1 MTFSA
6 DGLAC
11 VMEWPHDPDGE
22 EGSEDG
28 RKYGQAV
35 LVKKV
40 DEGEDFPL
48 DAADFVAAYGDDP
61 VRMDVETV
69 VSVREIF
76 EHVEEETF
84 EDLVAFHA
92 AVGAAMR
99 RGQLRHYEG

>member
-1 MTFSA
+1 
-6 DGLAC
+6 
-11 VMEWPHDPDGE
+11 MEWPHDPDGE
-22 EGSEDG
+22 EGSEGG

-40 DEGEDFPL
+40 DETEDFPL
-48 DAADFVAAYGDDP
+48 DAAAFVDAHGDEP

-76 EHVEEETF
+76 DHVEEETF
-84 EDLVAFHA
+84 EDLVSFHA

-99 RGQLRHYEG
+99 RGELRRYDR